1 MTQMT
6 QMLVALFMVFGGG
19 NPSGLPVGVAQPAV
33 TMSDAWVPLPAA
45 GATSTALYATIENPT
60 MYDVYVVSGTSE
72 VAATVELRD
81 GDKPVKDFTV
91 ASFGSL
97 ELKAG
102 GPHVLLG
109 GLKRTLKDGE
119 TIELTLTT
127 DGGLA
132 IKAAAVVKAR

>member
-1 MTQMT
+1 MIAKLAIA
-6 QMLVALFMVFGGG
+6 LVAVIIGGG
-19 NPSGLPVGVAQPAV
+19 NPSGLPVHSQPAV
-33 TMSDAWVPLPAA
+33 TVSDAWVPLPAD
-45 GATSTALYATIENPT
+45 GATSVALYATIENPT
-60 MYDVYVVSGTSE
+60 MYDVYVVSGTSD

-81 GDKPVKDFTV
+81 GDKAVKDFTV

-109 GLKRTLKDGE
+109 GVKRTLKEGE
-119 TIELTLTT
+119 TIEVTLTT

>member
-6 QMLVALFMVFGGG
+6 QIFRVAAVAVF
-19 NPSGLPVGVAQPAV
+19 LAQPEV
-33 TMSDAWVPLPAA
+33 TMSDAWMPPPAA

-81 GDKPVKDFTV
+81 GDKVVKDLTV

-109 GLKRTLKDGE
+109 ELKRALKAGE
-119 TIELTLTT
+119 TIEVTLTT

-132 IKAAAVVKAR
+132 ITAVAVVRAP

>member
-6 QMLVALFMVFGGG
+6 QIFRVAAVAVF
-19 NPSGLPVGVAQPAV
+19 LAQPAV

-45 GATSTALYATIENPT
+45 GATSTALYATIENQT

-72 VAATVELRD
+72 VSATVELRE
-81 GDKPVKDFTV
+81 GDKVVKDLTV

-109 GLKRTLKDGE
+109 DLKRALKAGE
-119 TIELTLTT
+119 TIEVTLTT

-132 IKAAAVVKAR
+132 ITAAAVVKAP

>member
-6 QMLVALFMVFGGG
+6 QIFRVAAVVVF
-19 NPSGLPVGVAQPAV
+19 LAQPAV
-33 TMSDAWVPLPAA
+33 TMSDAWMPPPAA
-45 GATSTALYATIENPT
+45 GATSTTLYATIENPT

-81 GDKPVKDFTV
+81 GDKVVKDLTV

-109 GLKRTLKDGE
+109 DLKRALKAGE
-119 TIELTLTT
+119 TIEVTLTT

-132 IKAAAVVKAR
+132 ITAGAVVKAP